1 MTPSIIRF
9 QVNWHKMRQQSEWF
23 KSGPEKYIGMHFLY
37 SLPNRFWGFLQI
49 VKQPI
54 GKTSK
59 IGYKWIFIAKEFL
72 KMDEKTYLKGSQNG
86 LVWSE

>member
-1 MTPSIIRF
+1 MG
-9 QVNWHKMRQQSEWF
+9 QQSEWF
-23 KSGPEKYIGMHFLY
+23 KSGPEKYIGMPFLY

-59 IGYKWIFIAKEFL
+59 IRYKWIFLAKMILE
-72 KMDEKTYLKGSQNG
+72 MDEKTDLKGSQNG